1 MPNIQVPLNI
11 PEVEV
16 IKTEENEF
24 EDFII
29 TVKSTKK
36 FAKCYS
42 CSKKTDKVHGYGD
55 TIVLKHLSLFD
66 RNVYLHFK
74 PTRFICDNC
83 NKTTTE
89 KPLWYNSRSKY
100 TKAYEKH
107 LMRQLVN
114 STVADVVIKENIT
127 EEGLLGCISRQVETN
142 INWNEISHLTTI
154 GIDEIALKKGHKDFV
169 VIISLKLFDKI
180 KILAVLPDRKKN
192 TVKTFLNTIPD
203 NLKRTIQSV
212 CTDMYDGY
220 INAVR
225 EVLGY
230 KVNIVID
237 RFHVARL
244 YRKSVDNLRKKELKR
259 LKSELPEIEYKQLKG
274 AMWALRKKP
283 QNLTDIEM
291 KVLELLFK
299 YSPKLKESYNLSNE
313 LTKIFETNLCKKQ
326 AEGLI
331 NNWINKVT
339 DSSLNCFDT
348 FIKTLNNYADYILNY
363 FFRKSRNN
371 SGFVEGLNNK
381 IKIIKRRCYG
391 IFKIESLKQRIFLDL
406 EGYEKFA

>member
-1 MPNIQVPLNI
+1 M
-11 PEVEV
+11 
-16 IKTEENEF
+16 
-24 EDFII
+24 
-29 TVKSTKK
+29 
-36 FAKCYS
+36 
-42 CSKKTDKVHGYGD
+42 
-55 TIVLKHLSLFD
+55 LF
-66 RNVYLHFK
+66 
-74 PTRFICDNC
+74 
-83 NKTTTE
+83 
-89 KPLWYNSRSKY
+89 RS
-100 TKAYEKH
+100 
-107 LMRQLVN
+107 
-114 STVADVVIKENIT
+114 KENIT

-363 FFRKSRNN
+363 FFRKNRNN